1 MFGNLLNIA
10 ASAIPQQTVSW
21 ERFLSR
27 SQDDRGRWVNIYAD
41 PEPVRGSF
49 QPLDESD
56 AKERGFDISRSY
68 AALYTSHD
76 MQNVQRGE
84 APDRVTYNGELYDVV
99 GETDWYTQDGWK
111 RVYCVKAE
119 PL

>member
-1 MFGNLLNIA
+1 
-10 ASAIPQQTVSW
+10 SARRRRPACSLFPYTALCRS

-27 SQDDRGRWVNIYAD
+27 SQDDRGRWVNVYAD

-56 AKERGFDISRSY
+56 VKERGFDISRSY

-84 APDRVTYNGELYDVV
+84 ENRKSTRLNSSHVSISYAVF
-99 GETDWYTQDGWK
+99 
-111 RVYCVKAE
+111 
-119 PL
+119 